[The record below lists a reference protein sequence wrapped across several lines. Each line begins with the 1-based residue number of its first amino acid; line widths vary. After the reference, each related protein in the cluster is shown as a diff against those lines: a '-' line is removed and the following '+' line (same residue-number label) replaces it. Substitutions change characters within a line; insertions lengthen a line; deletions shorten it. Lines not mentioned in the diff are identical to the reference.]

1 MKQNV
6 QATKLELIQWLS
18 TLDNPKV
25 LEQILAIRN
34 TTKNDWW
41 SEASA
46 NVQQSIEQG
55 ESDADSG
62 KLHSHAEAR
71 KLYGKWL

>member
-1 MKQNV
+1 MKRNV

-41 SEASA
+41 SETSSEI
-46 NVQQSIEQG
+46 QQSIEQG
-55 ESDADSG
+55 LNDADSG
-62 KLHSHAEAR
+62 KVHPHTEVR

>member
-41 SEASA
+41 PEASA
-46 NVQQSIEQG
+46 DVQQSIEQG
-55 ESDADSG
+55 VNDADSD
-62 KLHSHAEAR
+62 KLHPHAEAR